1 MGRVRRKDLL
11 QGAFVLIF
19 SIGFGAGVAT
29 IRLALPPDGGPGTAG
44 VAATAAAGPAGA
56 APAERSAAAA
66 KDRPGA
72 VPSTFERAAPRPAMV
87 ELPAADEFAGEPQ
100 LAAMSAPLA
109 AIEGLGRGARMTEQ
123 ARLEKAVLS
132 VGPPAEQI
140 VVQRGDTL
148 MNILTRAGIGSEDAY
163 AAVRALVDLY
173 DPRRLRAGQEL
184 LITAVANEQDDT
196 TRQLLRLAFD
206 MDFDHEIRVS
216 RDTEGV
222 FSGEKL
228 ERPQRRELVRR
239 AGIIDDSLYLSAGR
253 AEVPQNVMLELIKLF
268 SWDVDFQR
276 DIHPGDAFEATF
288 EEVSLEGER
297 DIVRRGDDL
306 LHARLTLGGRE
317 LDAYRFERQDGS
329 IEYFDRTGRSL
340 RKFLLR
346 TPVDGA
352 RISSRFGLRQ
362 HPILGYSRMHKGVDF
377 AAPSGTPIYAA
388 GGGRVAVAGRN
399 GGYGNYIRITH
410 NGEYATAYAHL
421 SRFAKG
427 VKRGGRVRQGQVIG
441 YVGTTG
447 RSTGPHLHYEVLRHD
462 AQINPLKLKHP
473 ALAQLSEKELEH
485 FQTEVARIDRLR
497 AKLQNGTQIASRTA
511 PTPEARPA
519 N

>member
-11 QGAFVLIF
+11 HGAFVLLF

-29 IRLALPPDGGPGTAG
+29 IRVALPLDEQIQTAG
-44 VAATAAAGPAGA
+44 VAETAATAPQQISTAATVLAPPTAASVPPTRVEPQPAI
-56 APAERSAAAA
+56 
-66 KDRPGA
+66 
-72 VPSTFERAAPRPAMV
+72 V
-87 ELPAADEFAGEPQ
+87 ELPPANNLSTDVR
-100 LAAMSAPLA
+100 LAAMPSPLA
-109 AIEGLGRGARMTEQ
+109 AIEGLGRSAWMTEQ
-123 ARLEKAVLS
+123 ARLAKAVLL
-132 VGPPAEQI
+132 VEPAGEQI
-140 VVQRGDTL
+140 VVQSGDTL
-148 MNILTRAGIGSEDAY
+148 MSILTRAGIGSEEAY
-163 AAVRALVDLY
+163 AAVSALSDLY

-184 LITAVANEQDDT
+184 LITAAAGGDHKDET
-196 TRQLLRLAFD
+196 TRRLLSLAFD
-206 MDFDHEIRVS
+206 LDFDHEIRVS
-216 RDTEGV
+216 RDTSGA

-228 ERPQRRELVRR
+228 ERPQRRQLVHR
-239 AGIIDDSLYLSAGR
+239 AAVIDESLYLSAAR
-253 AEVPQNVMLELIKLF
+253 AGIPQNLMLELIKLF

-276 DIHPGDAFEATF
+276 DVHPGDAFEATF

-306 LHARLTLGGRE
+306 LHARLTLSGRE
-317 LDAYRFERQDGS
+317 LDAYRFERPDGS

-352 RISSRFGLRQ
+352 RVSSRFGLRK

-388 GGGRVAVAGRN
+388 GSGRVAAAGRN
-399 GGYGNYIRITH
+399 GGYGNYIRIKH

-427 VKRGGRVRQGQVIG
+427 VKRGARVDQGQVIG

-462 AQINPLKLKHP
+462 DQINPLKLKHP
-473 ALAQLSEKELEH
+473 ALAQLGQGELEE
-485 FQTEVARIDRLR
+485 FQAEVARIDRLR
-497 AKLQNGTQIASRTA
+497 TKLQNGTQIASRAA
-511 PTPEARPA
+511 PAPEGQPA

>member
-11 QGAFVLIF
+11 QGAFVVVF
-19 SIGFGAGVAT
+19 CIGFGAGVAT
-29 IRLALPPDGGPGTAG
+29 IRLALPLERG
-44 VAATAAAGPAGA
+44 VGAAEMAETAAA
-56 APAERSAAAA
+56 APAERLAAQVEDWA
-66 KDRPGA
+66 GA
-72 VPSTFERAAPRPAMV
+72 GASPPEPPALMPAMV
-87 ELPAADEFAGEPQ
+87 ELPRVDAEEDPR
-100 LAAMSAPLA
+100 LAALSSPLA
-109 AIEGLGRGARMTEQ
+109 SIEGLGRGAWMAEH

-132 VGPPAEQI
+132 ADPPAEQI
-140 VVQRGDTL
+140 VVQSGDTL
-148 MNILTRAGIGSEDAY
+148 MDILTRAGIGSEDAY
-163 AAVRALVDLY
+163 AAVSALVDLY

-184 LITAVANEQDDT
+184 LITAAANEPGET
-196 TRQLLRLAFD
+196 TRQLLGLAFD
-206 MDFDHEIRVS
+206 LDFDHEIRIS
-216 RDTEGV
+216 RDTDGI

-239 AGIIDDSLYLSAGR
+239 AGIIDDSLYLSASR

-276 DIHPGDAFEATF
+276 DVHPGDAFEATF
-288 EEVSLEGER
+288 EEVSLEGQG
-297 DIVRRGDDL
+297 DLLRRGDDM

-317 LDAYRFERQDGS
+317 LDAYRFEREDGS

-352 RISSRFGLRQ
+352 RISSRFGLRK

-388 GGGRVAVAGRN
+388 GAGRIAAAGRN
-399 GGYGNYIRITH
+399 GGYGNYIRISH

-473 ALAQLSEKELEH
+473 ALAQLSEKELER
-485 FQTEVARIDRLR
+485 FQAEVARIDRLR
-497 AKLQNGTQIASRTA
+497 AKLKNGTQMASRTA
-511 PTPEARPA
+511 STAEARPA